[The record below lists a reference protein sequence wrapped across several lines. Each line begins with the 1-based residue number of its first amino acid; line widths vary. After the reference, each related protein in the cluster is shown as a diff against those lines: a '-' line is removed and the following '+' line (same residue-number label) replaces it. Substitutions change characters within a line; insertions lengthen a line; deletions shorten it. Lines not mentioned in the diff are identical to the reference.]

1 MTDEEG
7 AALNRAVMNQPQML
21 DETRQAAEEPVPVPV
36 PVPSQAPK
44 RVQPTKTNQP
54 VD

>member
-36 PVPSQAPK
+36 PSQAPK

>member
-7 AALNRAVMNQPQML
+7 AALNRAVMNQPQTL
-21 DETRQAAEEPVPVPV
+21 DETRPAAAEPVQ
-36 PVPSQAPK
+36 SQAPK
-44 RVQPTKTNQP
+44 RVQPTKPHQP

>member
-7 AALNRAVMNQPQML
+7 AALNRAAMNQPQTW
-21 DETRQAAEEPVPVPV
+21 DETRPAAAEPVRVQ
-36 PVPSQAPK
+36 SQAPK
-44 RVQPTKTNQP
+44 RVQPTKPHQP